1 MKIRGASAVCGA
13 LWLLAAGAAAH
24 QAPVLGAP
32 DYDKA
37 LAVSQAAVGKV
48 IGDYTLLDQNRRS
61 VALADFRG
69 KPLVVS
75 FIYTG
80 CIDVCPTA
88 TRFLAKAVGAAR
100 AALGPD
106 RFNVVSVGF
115 NPPFD
120 SPEAMGAFARQNG
133 VRDPLWGFLSA
144 DARTL
149 AALTRDFGFTYYAT
163 PKGFDHI
170 SQLSVV
176 AADGAIYRQVYGES
190 FELPL
195 LVGPLKELLT
205 GQASRAGFAGVW
217 DKVKLFCTVYDPNS
231 GGYRLDYSLF
241 FEIFAGSTV
250 LAAIAW
256 FLLREFRRYRV

>member
-1 MKIRGASAVCGA
+1 MKIRRAFAVCGA
-13 LWLLAAGAAAH
+13 LWLVAAGAAEH
-24 QAPVLGAP
+24 EAPAAGAP

-37 LAVSQAAVGKV
+37 LAVSQAAVGKA
-48 IGDYTLLDQNRRS
+48 IGGYTLLDQNRRS
-61 VALADFRG
+61 IALADFRG

-88 TRFLAKAVGAAR
+88 TRFLAKAVGEAR

-106 RFNVVSVGF
+106 RFNVVTVGF
-115 NPPFD
+115 NQPFD

-133 VRDPLWGFLSA
+133 VRDPSWGFLSA
-144 DARTL
+144 DERTL
-149 AALTRDFGFTYYAT
+149 AALTRDLGFTWYAT

-176 AADGAIYRQVYGES
+176 DANGVIYRQVYGES
-190 FELPL
+190 FDLPL

-205 GQASRAGFAGVW
+205 GQASQAGFAGVW
-217 DKVKLFCTVYDPNS
+217 AS
-231 GGYRLDYSLF
+231 GL
-241 FEIFAGSTV
+241 
-250 LAAIAW
+250 AIATSLGVRDNNEASW
-256 FLLREFRRYRV
+256 TQILDVIEFMVAT